1 MNTRRATAAVIAT
14 RRSATYLP
22 SITRVRARKSAC
34 PRFAHDEIPI
44 SGKREMDAHNRSRID
59 VDSRTIT
66 FEID

>member
-44 SGKREMDAHNRSRID
+44 SGKREMDAQKQKQDRR
-59 VDSRTIT
+59 
-66 FEID
+66 